1 MGSEGGQGERGV
13 LFLKRSTLC
22 TLEVVRLPSF
32 RLNSRVEFLPKEK
45 CGFPRNTVTK

>member
-22 TLEVVRLPSF
+22 TLEVVKDSHPSGSIPE
-32 RLNSRVEFLPKEK
+32 LNFFQKRNV
-45 CGFPRNTVTK
+45 GFQGI